1 MMGKFFLIHKKIIL
15 AVLVGMAIAFLAYF
29 LRLQQF
35 SSFPP
40 VGDTEDEVKYAF
52 NGLSLIKKGVP
63 ESWSWF
69 DDYGNFS
76 TLHIRNSNYRLVKPY
91 FDDPPLFALLSGA
104 YAISKGMNAYEKVEA
119 GALRWPMLKLGALNV
134 FLLFLLVYFLNGFW
148 VASIASLI
156 YATIPSFVLGSRLPL
171 AENFLVTLALTS
183 LLLLFWYL
191 KKNSPAK
198 RDPAMRGKLVLI
210 LCSLVAGAAILVKQT
225 GIFIPVAIV
234 FLLWANGKT
243 KAALVTGLIGL
254 AFLASWFVYG
264 AYYNWPLFVHLQG
277 VFSGRELRLPSMI
290 IGLFDTFRISEK
302 MMSTDGFLIWGWI
315 SLVVFS
321 FFRNEKNKM
330 SFLIPM
336 TMVGS
341 YLIFFTIMSGH
352 LKGWYRFPLYPF
364 LAWAIAVGF
373 IENLKKP
380 RFLYSFFFITLAGF
394 ASLITGTG
402 ERFFGPLQVKLY
414 QILFPLVMASFL
426 FNELKENLILK
437 RLAQMILLVIFIL
450 IIWFNIRTI
459 LFFQDQFWY

>member
-1 MMGKFFLIHKKIIL
+1 MIKKFFLTHKKII
-15 AVLVGMAIAFLAYF
+15 AVVLVGLAIAFLAYY

-52 NGLSLIKKGVP
+52 NGLSLIQKKVP
-63 ESWSWF
+63 ESWSWY
-69 DDYGNFS
+69 DDYGQFE

-104 YAISKGMNAYEKVEA
+104 YAIGKGMNTYEKVEA

-134 FLLFLLVYFLNGFW
+134 FLLFFLVYLISGFW
-148 VASIASLI
+148 PALVSGLI
-156 YATIPSFVLGSRLPL
+156 YATLPSFILGSRLPL
-171 AENFLVTLALTS
+171 AENFLVTLSLAS

-191 KKNSPAK
+191 KKNS
-198 RDPAMRGKLVLI
+198 KLILI
-210 LCSLVAGAAILVKQT
+210 LCSLVAGAAVLVKQT
-225 GIFIPVAIV
+225 GLFVPAAIV
-234 FLLWANGKT
+234 FLLWANKKN
-243 KAALVTGLIGL
+243 KAALVAGLIGL

-264 AYYNWPLFVHLQG
+264 AYYNWPLFIHLQG

-290 IGLFDTFRISEK
+290 ISLFDTFRISEK

-341 YLIFFTIMSGH
+341 YLVFFTVMSGH
-352 LKGWYRFPLYPF
+352 LKGWYRFPFYPF

-373 IENLKKP
+373 LENLKKP
-380 RFLYSFFFITLAGF
+380 RFLYSFFFIALAGL

-414 QILFPLVMASFL
+414 QILFPLALAPFL
-426 FNELKENLILK
+426 FNELKENTALK
-437 RLAQMILLVIFIL
+437 KLAQVILLLIFIL